1 MAKEFSQRGIPSV
14 AVYSDSEGEYSE
26 DRAIAIQK
34 LQTGQINVIFSVDM
48 FNEGVDI
55 KEVDMV
61 MFLRPTE
68 SPVVFLQQL
77 GRGLRKAKNKEYLNV
92 LDFIGNYQKAGKTFM
107 YMTGGSGSSARGF
120 SQNAMNDL
128 PDDCLVDY
136 DFRLIDLF
144 EEVEKRQAKL
154 DDLIWTEYER
164 IKEQVGHRPSRLEL
178 FTFMDDDIYQNVINK
193 SSKNLFKHYLKFLEE
208 HNELTLPE
216 QQFCKTIGREFI
228 ELVETTSMS
237 KVYKMP
243 VLKAFYNNGDCLYTV
258 NEEQLLNSWKDF
270 FATGRNWRDLP
281 QVSSYQDY
289 QNMTDKKHLD
299 NIYKNPVN
307 FLVKSGEGFFVL
319 NDDKTVSLKAELREV
334 ISNPVFAEQFC
345 DVIDYRTMDYYS
357 RRLAEGEEQKETK
370 IS

>member
-1 MAKEFSQRGIPSV
+1 MI
-14 AVYSDSEGEYSE
+14 VYSGTKSDFLTSVEADS
-26 DRAIAIQK
+26 IAIEIEDNIYKKMHRRTAQNEFRSWENSLEYMYK
-34 LQTGQINVIFSVDM
+34 VLNDNTIPENSGIAIEYNIPQTSKRV
-48 FNEGVDI
+48 
-55 KEVDMV
+55 
-61 MFLRPTE
+61 
-68 SPVVFLQQL
+68 
-77 GRGLRKAKNKEYLNV
+77 
-92 LDFIGNYQKAGKTFM
+92 DFII
-107 YMTGGSGSSARGF
+107 SGY
-120 SQNAMNDL
+120 NEKKDPMNDL

-144 EEVEKRQAKL
+144 EEMEKRQAKL

-258 NEEQLLNSWKDF
+258 NDEQLLNSWKDF

-319 NDDKTVSLKAELREV
+319 NDDKTVSLKAELRKV
-334 ISNPVFAEQFC
+334 IINPVFAEQFC

-357 RRLAEGEEQKETK
+357 RRLAEGEEHF
-370 IS
+370 